1 VTKKLSHE
9 ARLGIMVV
17 MVLVFAFGFLVYHK
31 MDMRQRALTQ
41 ASIAGP
47 GAAATTTPAAARES
61 SQASVEEDPLLASAS
76 ASEQSPFAQENDSP
90 ALPENLSEPAAFAD
104 GGLTAPAIA
113 AAAESADP
121 GFSAA
126 TDAVPTLADAGA
138 AFDTENSLAGTD
150 VPSVAEN
157 ELTSSD
163 APPQFAMTTA
173 EPAGAESSVEEPAAR
188 EPAADE
194 NAAVVPA
201 DMPLVSAETPETVLP
216 MIGSEPDFAGTAV
229 SDSAEFAMTEPAAE
243 AAATPA
249 AEPAVEPGQIP
260 TDTAF
265 DASIASS
272 NTSETSTAGETSVST
287 EEPMLLAMAEP
298 QDPPAFS
305 GFTPDE
311 PVQRAP
317 AAEPVFGDLPERSED
332 AVPTGRAAGGF
343 PESAGFNAVAR
354 PTARPSRQ
362 ALRSASGSGSD
373 GRFDLAA
380 FNYQNSP
387 QSNPTSDAS
396 DVPTVT
402 VQEGENYTKLS
413 KRVYGTTRYFSA
425 LAVFNQH
432 RIPDPRK
439 MRPGMIV
446 LTPDRRLL
454 EEKYPQLFVD
464 SLPRLVEPPG
474 FLLLEDG
481 SAAYRVG
488 DRETLSDISKKHLGR
503 ASRWIELYEM
513 NRAVVNDPNRLRP
526 GTILALPDDAT
537 EVVIMP

>member
-1 VTKKLSHE
+1 
-9 ARLGIMVV
+9 
-17 MVLVFAFGFLVYHK
+17 
-31 MDMRQRALTQ
+31 
-41 ASIAGP
+41 
-47 GAAATTTPAAARES
+47 
-61 SQASVEEDPLLASAS
+61 
-76 ASEQSPFAQENDSP
+76 
-90 ALPENLSEPAAFAD
+90 
-104 GGLTAPAIA
+104 
-113 AAAESADP
+113 
-121 GFSAA
+121 
-126 TDAVPTLADAGA
+126 
-138 AFDTENSLAGTD
+138 
-150 VPSVAEN
+150 
-157 ELTSSD
+157 
-163 APPQFAMTTA
+163 MTTA

-216 MIGSEPDFAGTAV
+216 MIGSEPDFTGTAV

-243 AAATPA
+243 AAAPA
-249 AEPAVEPGQIP
+249 AAEPGQIP

-387 QSNPTSDAS
+387 QPNPTSDAS